1 MEHEPHA
8 RACFGSGVSF
18 PFVRTLLANSIVL
31 ALSLHYGLVP
41 TLATSQRNSAGDDYS
56 QAATEFQQ
64 GKLDEAEKTL
74 RGAVAEQPDRPDL
87 LGLLG
92 IVLDATKNYVEA
104 EAFHA
109 RALHLAPHSAALWNN
124 FGNHYVARGNS
135 AKARSA
141 FLRVLAIEPTHANA
155 NLQIA
160 RIALSEKHATEALH
174 YLGSLKPSDASDVSV
189 ELLRARCLHLAGQPD
204 AAMSIVNRL
213 EKEPTGDERLAFS
226 LGVLF
231 AEWQKYATA
240 EDAFSRALEKDPAN
254 NEILHNLGLAAL
266 RAGHLDRAQR
276 VLEVAVQQHPDDVDS
291 LFNLGRV
298 YVAKGDTDDALLV
311 LARAARLAPSRAD
324 ILLYLAERYEDAGFL
339 SGAADAY
346 DEYLKLKPHDA
357 TARRERG
364 FTYCRFGR
372 TKTAL
377 PDLEAYVKQ
386 HPQEPVGIFELGL
399 CEALDDTD
407 RGLRHLNQA
416 VSLKP
421 DFTMAR
427 QVRGLVLT
435 REGRWPA
442 ALPDL
447 KFVVEHDPKN
457 AVALLQLGRSYLEL
471 GRASEALGSLRRAQ
485 ALAPR
490 DRAVLMQLHRALRA
504 AGQNEEASAV
514 LAKLKTLEPEQRDSK
529 ASAQIFEYLS
539 LDPVQQRERLRRNLT
554 SAVATNPSDPNL
566 KIQLGTLLLNAG
578 ETEAAL
584 AAFREALQLSPN
596 SEVLKQGAVALLQHR
611 QYALAQQFLS
621 SVVSTNPSVENRL
634 DLALA
639 AFHAVGPEASLANLD
654 KIPIDQRNGDVYLL
668 EAQVL
673 DATGRFEDAAEA
685 LNTGFKME
693 PKRADLYLWAS
704 LFLLKHNRDQQAVTL
719 LEQATKIV
727 PDDPELLL
735 TQAVVLEVTRDTDR
749 ADVLLQK
756 IQSRWPEWGRSYL
769 IRGIIQA
776 THRKPQEALQ
786 SFRTAIALGEKTAS
800 AYYYVADLTRTVTPK
815 DREAVQQAIS
825 QALQLDAND
834 ALSHA
839 LAGRI
844 SLEDEDPATAVD
856 ELKEAIRLRPNL
868 AEAHYSLMTAYRKL
882 GRLEEAKVEEENF
895 RRIREQNPDADN
907 NSRAEIR
914 QMLLVGQEQQ

>member
-1 MEHEPHA
+1 MHA
-8 RACFGSGVSF
+8 HAPVRVFLF
-18 PFVRTLLANSIVL
+18 LFVRTLLANSVVL
-31 ALSLHYGLVP
+31 ALCLYCGSTP
-41 TLATSQRNSAGDDYS
+41 TLAASQRNLADDAYS
-56 QAATEFQQ
+56 EAATAFQQ
-64 GKLDEAEKTL
+64 GKLDEAEQTL
-74 RGAVAEQPDRPDL
+74 RTAVSVQPDRPDM
-87 LGLLG
+87 LGLLS
-92 IVLDATKNYVEA
+92 IVLDAKKNYVEA
-104 EAFHA
+104 EVFHA
-109 RALHLAPHSAALWNN
+109 RALHLAPHSAGLWNN
-124 FGNHYVARGNS
+124 FGNHYVALGNS
-135 AKARSA
+135 AEARSA
-141 FLRVLAIEPTHANA
+141 FLRVVAIEPTHANA
-155 NLQIA
+155 NLQLA
-160 RIALSEKHATEALH
+160 RIALYEKHATEALH
-174 YLGSLKPSDASDVSV
+174 YLRNLKPSDQSDISV
-189 ELLRARCLHLAGQPD
+189 ELLRARCLHLAGRPD
-204 AAMSIVNRL
+204 AAMSIVDRL

-226 LGVLF
+226 LGLLL
-231 AEWQKYATA
+231 AEWEKYARA
-240 EDAFSRALEKDPAN
+240 EDAFSRALENDPAN
-254 NEILHNLGLAAL
+254 IEILHNLGLSAL

-276 VLEVAVQQHPDDVDS
+276 VLEVAVQQSPDDVES
-291 LFNLGRV
+291 VFNLGRV
-298 YVAKGDTDDALLV
+298 YVAKGDTDNALLA
-311 LARAARLAPSRAD
+311 LTRARRLAPSRAD
-324 ILLYLAERYEDAGFL
+324 ILLYLAERYEDAGFF

-346 DEYLKLKPHDA
+346 EEYLKLKPHDA

-377 PDLEAYVKQ
+377 PDLDAYVKQ
-386 HPQEPVGIFELGL
+386 HSQDPVGIFELGL

-407 RGLRHLNQA
+407 RGLQHLNQA
-416 VSLKP
+416 VTLKP

-435 REGRWPA
+435 REGRWTA

-447 KFVVEHDPKN
+447 KFVVQHEPKN
-457 AVALLQLGRSYLEL
+457 VIALLQLGRSYLEL
-471 GRASEALGSLRRAQ
+471 GKASEALEYLRRAH
-485 ALAPR
+485 ALAPE
-490 DRAVLMQLHRALRA
+490 DRAVLTQLHRALRA
-504 AGQNEEASAV
+504 SGQNEEASAV
-514 LAKLKTLEPEQRDSK
+514 LAKLKTLGPEQRDSK

-539 LDPVQQRERLRRNLT
+539 LDPAQQKERLRRNLT
-554 SAVATNPSDPNL
+554 NAVATNPSDPKL
-566 KIQLGTLLLNAG
+566 KMQLGTLLLNDG

-584 AAFREALQLSPN
+584 AVFREALALSPN
-596 SEVLKQGAVALLQHR
+596 SEILKQGAVTLLQHR

-621 SVVSTNPSVENRL
+621 LVVKANASFENRL

-639 AFHAVGPEASLANLD
+639 AFHAEGPEASLVELD
-654 KIPIDQRNGDVYLL
+654 RIPFDQRNGDVYLL
-668 EAQVL
+668 KAQVL
-673 DATGRFEDAAEA
+673 DAMGRFEDAAET

-704 LFLLKHNRDQQAVTL
+704 LFLLKHNQDQQAVTL
-719 LEQATKIV
+719 LEQAMKIV
-727 PDDPELLL
+727 PDDPDLLL
-735 TQAVVLEVTRDTDR
+735 TQAVVLEITRDTDR
-749 ADVLLQK
+749 ADALLQK

-776 THRKPQEALQ
+776 THRKPEEALQ

-815 DREAVQQAIS
+815 DRDAIRQAIS

-844 SLEDEDPATAVD
+844 SLEDEDPSTAVD

-907 NSRAEIR
+907 NGTAEIR